1 MSRALNRRNRALLAA
16 AVLVACALVA
26 AAIVVPCL
34 GGPCQGGTL
43 FSPAQGS
50 GASGASGTAAP
61 GGSGSGPDAGGSTG
75 ARREGYSADPATH
88 EAATRLMD
96 VDADYVADTVL
107 IRFAPGVDA
116 DQATALVAA
125 TPTLAPRD
133 VTPDELERGLSK
145 VGLAAGA
152 TVEDAVVALS
162 GNAGVSIVQP
172 NYLYQVANETTLA
185 DDLGLDVAAEVSAAR
200 EAASAQS
207 AASDPAQSAASAPA
221 ASAEAIP
228 AEKSAAPEVATPSQA
243 EQPAQAEVTPPA
255 PAATDA
261 APAPAEPG
269 AAPAAEAAGGAAT
282 EDAAPAEPSV
292 DDAGAPFSE
301 VPDPV
306 EQADPVP
313 ADLEHSFGVASASP
327 ELATQAAVTV
337 NDFAT
342 TQAGYTGEQRSW
354 HLTFIKAFD
363 AWAYLPKSGGQPH
376 NSTSIA
382 VLDNGFQRYNND
394 LSGKVAAA
402 YNATDWSSD
411 ISEASNG
418 HGTHVAG
425 IAGAKV
431 NNSWGTV
438 GTSYDANLVLVKVMD
453 SYGGI
458 TSDYLVEGYRYV
470 MENASRYNIRTVNVS
485 IGGRGDVPAS
495 DELLKDGVKA
505 AFDKN
510 IVSVMAACNAQA
522 GVPVPYKAYPADYEL
537 CMSVINLQSDGT
549 RKETSNYNLPGKTN
563 KNISAPGTSI
573 VSSKRDTIASDSGT
587 SMASPA
593 VAGVVSLLFA
603 KRPQLT
609 AREARAII
617 YATADRMG
625 GADFTEGYG
634 YGKVNALAA
643 MQALEPQISGE
654 SSIVVGSSSKLAL
667 SCGATRFTTV
677 SWSSSSNVASVAS
690 DGTVTGHGLG
700 TATIT
705 ATYTIRDNEGDSFTG
720 TATKVVTIGKSF
732 DGAKVSVP
740 GQTFTGSALKPRP
753 TVTYNGVTLRE
764 GTDYDYTV
772 GPYYDNVNAGTG
784 WVIITGVGEYAG
796 KTAGSFSIAP
806 ASIAGASVFAAAQTY
821 TGSALRPAVSVRA
834 GGRTL
839 SQGRDYDVSYANNT
853 NPGTATVT
861 VTGKGNYTGRATG
874 AFRITDAGIV
884 MYRLYNPYTGE
895 HFYTASDY
903 ERASLARGGWNYEGV
918 GWTAPSVGDSVFRL
932 YNPYAGDHHYTT
944 SWYEC
949 QSLQRVGWSY
959 EGVGWKTGSGAPLL
973 RQYNPYATTGTHN
986 YTTSAYER
994 DALIRLGWRDEGI
1007 GWRAL

>member
-1 MSRALNRRNRALLAA
+1 MSRAPNSRRRALLAA

-107 IRFAPGVDA
+107 IRFAPGVDV

-125 TPTLAPRD
+125 TPTLAPHD
-133 VTPDELERGLSK
+133 VTPDELDRGFSE
-145 VGLAAGA
+145 VALAAPA

-172 NYLYQVANETTLA
+172 NYLYQIANESTLA

-207 AASDPAQSAASAPA
+207 SASDPVQSAASAPA
-221 ASAEAIP
+221 ASAEASP
-228 AEKSAAPEVATPSQA
+228 AEKSAAPEAAAPAQT
-243 EQPAQAEVTPPA
+243 EQPAPAEAAPAA

-269 AAPAAEAAGGAAT
+269 AAPAAEAADAVAT
-282 EDAAPAEPSV
+282 ADAAPAESAV
-292 DDAGAPFSE
+292 DDDGAPFSE

-306 EQADPVP
+306 EQAEPLPGDF
-313 ADLEHSFGVASASP
+313 ESSFGVASDAG
-327 ELATQAAVTV
+327 LATQTAVTV

-342 TQAGYTGEQRSW
+342 TQGEYTGQQRSW
-354 HLTFIKAFD
+354 HLTFIHAFD
-363 AWAYLPKSGGQPH
+363 AWSYLPKQGGQPH

-382 VLDNGFQRYNND
+382 VLDNGFQRFNND
-394 LSGKVAAA
+394 LSGKVVAA
-402 YNATDWSSD
+402 YNAADKNND

-453 SYGGI
+453 SHI
-458 TSDYLVEGYRYV
+458 PEPRIKTDYLIEGYRYV
-470 MENASRYNIRTVNVS
+470 MENASRYNIRTINVS
-485 IGGRGDVPAS
+485 IGGRGAVPDS

-505 AFDKN
+505 AFERN
-510 IVSVMAACNAQA
+510 IVSVMAACNAQSGA
-522 GVPVPYKAYPADYEL
+522 AVPYAAYPADYAY
-537 CMSVINLQSDGT
+537 CVSVINLQSDGT
-549 RKETSNYNLPGKTN
+549 RKSTSNYNLPGKTN
-563 KNISAPGTSI
+563 KNISAPGTDI

-587 SMASPA
+587 SMASPV
-593 VAGVVSLLFA
+593 VAGVFSLLFA
-603 KRPQLT
+603 KRPSLT
-609 AREARAII
+609 ASQARAIV

-625 GADFTEGYG
+625 GADFTEGFG
-634 YGKVNALAA
+634 YGKVDALAA

-654 SSIVVGSSSKLAL
+654 SSIVVGSSSKLVL

-740 GQTFTGSALKPRP
+740 NQTFTGSALTPKP
-753 TVTYNGVTLRE
+753 TVTYNGTTLRE
-764 GTDYDYTV
+764 ETDYTV
-772 GPYYDNVNAGTG
+772 GPYYDNVNAGTA
-784 WVIITGVGEYAG
+784 WVTITGKGAYAG
-796 KTAGSFSIAP
+796 KTAGSFSISP
-806 ASIAGASVFAAAQTY
+806 VNIAGASVYAAPQTY

-874 AFRITDAGIV
+874 SFKIVDGGIV

-903 ERASLARGGWNYEGV
+903 ERASLARAGWNYEGV

-949 QSLQRVGWSY
+949 QSLQRAGWSY